1 MPQDSVV
8 FQKRRPGA
16 TMEFP
21 MNDTL
26 SGHHGP
32 VHSFALAV
40 GTPELAFHTIQLA
53 DPMPTAR
60 QILDADGAHPAD
72 EHVVLALL
80 PNGDTEALRLDETF
94 DLRGRG
100 IERVIIFKTDRVF
113 RLEVDRREKEWGLA
127 KISGRAI
134 KFLAGVDPATH
145 DVYQEVKGNDPLIRD
160 DEFADL
166 SGPGVEHFYTI
177 ISNTTEGLAA
187 LPPDDRA
194 HLEARGITY
203 EVVSDGAETAIVL
216 RNYPLPTG
224 KFDRERADVLVI
236 LPGGYPD
243 AVVDMFH
250 CDPWLR
256 LSATGRYAKAADV
269 ARTFAGRNWQRWSR
283 HNNAWRP
290 GVDGIHTVLA
300 RLDRALREAC

>member
-1 MPQDSVV
+1 
-8 FQKRRPGA
+8 
-16 TMEFP
+16 MEFS
-21 MNDTL
+21 MNDAL
-26 SGHHGP
+26 PGHHGP
-32 VHSFALAV
+32 VHTFALAV
-40 GTPELAFHTIQLA
+40 GTPDLTFHTIQLA

-60 QILDADGAHPAD
+60 QILDAAGAHPAD

-80 PNGDTEALRLDETF
+80 PNGDTEALPLDETF

-100 IERVIIFKTDRVF
+100 VERVVIFETDRVF
-113 RLEVDRREKEWGLA
+113 RFEVDRREKEWGLA
-127 KISGRAI
+127 TISGHAI
-134 KFLAGVDPATH
+134 KVLAGVDPATH

-160 DEFADL
+160 DAFADL

-177 ISNTTEGLAA
+177 ISQTTEGLAT

-203 EVVSDGAETAIVL
+203 EMLSDGAETAIVL
-216 RNYPLPTG
+216 RNCPLPAG
-224 KFDRERADVLVI
+224 KLDQERADILVI

-256 LSATGRYAKAADV
+256 LAATGSYAKAADV
-269 ARTFAGRNWQRWSR
+269 PRLFAGRNWQRWSR

-290 GVDGIHTVLA
+290 GVDGIHTVLG
-300 RLDRALREAC
+300 RIDRALREAC